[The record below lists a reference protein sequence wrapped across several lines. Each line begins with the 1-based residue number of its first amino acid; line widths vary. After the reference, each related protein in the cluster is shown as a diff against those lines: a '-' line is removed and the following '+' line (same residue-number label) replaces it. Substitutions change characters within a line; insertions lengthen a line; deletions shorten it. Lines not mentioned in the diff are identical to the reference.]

1 MNYGM
6 IARFLEVATVS
17 PSYPEFMM
25 EIVFRA
31 KADVGTREFYCSY
44 IVPLIYSDS
53 IDDSPEY
60 AYVAHYKIKRAFRE
74 KLYAL
79 PWFIDYLKAM
89 NPYLNL
95 QENVATFHC

>member
-6 IARFLEVATVS
+6 IARFLEVAAVS

-60 AYVAHYKIKRAFRE
+60 AYVDHCRIKQAFRE

-89 NPYLNL
+89 NPQTKL

>member
-6 IARFLEVATVS
+6 IARFLEVAAAS

-31 KADVGTREFYCSY
+31 KADVGTIEFYRSY
-44 IVPLIYSDS
+44 IAPLIYSDS

-60 AYVAHYKIKRAFRE
+60 AYVDHCKIKQAFRK
-74 KLYAL
+74 KLYTL

-89 NPYLNL
+89 NPCLDL
-95 QENVATFHC
+95 QENVAMFYC

>member
-6 IARFLEVATVS
+6 IARFLEVAAVS

-31 KADVGTREFYCSY
+31 KADIGTIEFYRTY
-44 IVPLIYSDS
+44 IAPLIYDDD

-60 AYVAHYKIKRAFRE
+60 AYVDHYKIKRAFRE

-79 PWFIDYLKAM
+79 PWFIDYMKAM
-89 NPYLNL
+89 NPQTRL
-95 QENVATFHC
+95 QENVSTFHC

>member
-31 KADVGTREFYCSY
+31 KADVGTREFYYSY

-60 AYVAHYKIKRAFRE
+60 AYVDHYKIKRAFRE

-89 NPYLNL
+89 NPQTRL
-95 QENVATFHC
+95 QDDVTIFHC

>member
-6 IARFLEVATVS
+6 IARFLEVAAAS

-31 KADVGTREFYCSY
+31 KADIGTIEFYRSY
-44 IVPLIYSDS
+44 ISPLIYNDD

-60 AYVAHYKIKRAFRE
+60 AYVDHYKIKRAFRE

-79 PWFIDYLKAM
+79 PWLSDYLNAM
-89 NPYLNL
+89 HPQTRL
-95 QENVATFHC
+95 QDDVTTFHC